1 MTDQTLPQS
10 RGDEGNAIQRRF
22 AELAGAATLQ
32 EMMRSASHEAL
43 ARWVLKNLDWSGGN
57 SDENAEFLAAI
68 LERAA
73 SVPSET
79 KAKWRPVSEKPPC
92 ANQYIALIALPDCD
106 EPRVAQR
113 YYSMTGK
120 WDSDYVT
127 HWMPFP
133 EAP

>member
-1 MTDQTLPQS
+1 MSTPETVCDTHGTLPS
-10 RGDEGNAIQRRF
+10 RDGECIAC
-22 AELAGAATLQ
+22 AERGRAMEIVL
-32 EMMRSASHEAL
+32 SHPLPHGRKNELLNAL
-43 ARWVLKNLDWSGGN
+43 ADRIR
-57 SDENAEFLAAI
+57 SDETLA
-68 LERAA
+68 
-73 SVPSET
+73 SSET

>member
-10 RGDEGNAIQRRF
+10 RRNEELVQQTVARVQHAFASMMYPSATIENAIRDAF
-22 AELAGAATLQ
+22 AQ
-32 EMMRSASHEAL
+32 V
-43 ARWVLKNLDWSGGN
+43 AR
-57 SDENAEFLAAI
+57 I
-68 LERAA
+68 
-73 SVPSET
+73 PSET